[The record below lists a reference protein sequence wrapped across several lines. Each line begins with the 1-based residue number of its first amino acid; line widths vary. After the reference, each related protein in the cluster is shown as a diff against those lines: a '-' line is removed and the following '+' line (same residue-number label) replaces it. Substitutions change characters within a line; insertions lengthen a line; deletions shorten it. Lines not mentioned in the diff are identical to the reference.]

1 MALGVERADIWPD
14 LEALAEF
21 YGMDNT
27 GRATDPLSQVVGGN
41 WGLDHSLLWL
51 LLLLLLLSLL
61 LS

>member
-27 GRATDPLSQVVGGN
+27 GRATDPLSQAVGEN
-41 WGLDHSLLWL
+41 
-51 LLLLLLLSLL
+51 
-61 LS
+61 